1 MSISVPAD
9 QGEVDLKPGKNCRIY
24 SMGRKRYCQ
33 LLEASLAD
41 AGNYRCDTG
50 DISTS
55 CFLEVYG
62 RPGGVR
68 GLVWVGVS
76 FGFMV

>member
-1 MSISVPAD
+1 
-9 QGEVDLKPGKNCRIY
+9 VDLKPGKNCRIY

-41 AGNYRCDTG
+41 AGTYHCDAG

-55 CFLEVYG
+55 CCLEVYG
-62 RPGGVR
+62 RQGGVR
-68 GLVWVGVS
+68 GLVWVEVS
-76 FGFMV
+76 FGSMT